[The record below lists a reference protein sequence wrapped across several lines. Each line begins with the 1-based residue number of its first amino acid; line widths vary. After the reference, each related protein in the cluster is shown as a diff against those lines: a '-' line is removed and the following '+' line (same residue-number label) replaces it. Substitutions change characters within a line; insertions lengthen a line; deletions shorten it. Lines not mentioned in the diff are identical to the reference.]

1 MNIML
6 NGKYKSPMYP
16 PSGERSFDVW
26 DSLKYTLTKWRRIQ
40 TFFKITKL
48 HNKIMDDKYWR

>member
-1 MNIML
+1 ML